1 MRFLNVETYED
12 LLRYDST
19 KLTGLIRDFIIHMK
33 EDKKS
38 SPATISVRVAA
49 ITHFYEM
56 NDVTLHWSRL
66 NKFKGRFRNVVEDQP
81 YTKDQIKKLVKA
93 APLRDQCIITLMAC
107 SGMRRGA
114 IPLLRLKDI
123 DRIEKHGLLKFRV
136 YKNEQESYITY
147 CTPECTA
154 LIDQYL
160 RWRERLGEKFT
171 PNTPLFRQT
180 FDTITQ
186 INQPKPMR
194 PKGVSGRIN
203 KLPGRV

>member
-1 MRFLNVETYED
+1 LARALNSNTISAATELSMKQEPYRNFITSLDSEDTRRTYRESLTHFMRFLNVETYED

-19 KLTGLIRDFIIHMK
+19 KLAGLIRDFIIHMK

-107 SGMRRGA
+107 GGMRRGA

-123 DRIEKHGLLKFRV
+123 DRIE
-136 YKNEQESYITY
+136 
-147 CTPECTA
+147 
-154 LIDQYL
+154 
-160 RWRERLGEKFT
+160 
-171 PNTPLFRQT
+171 NT
-180 FDTITQ
+180 DY
-186 INQPKPMR
+186 
-194 PKGVSGRIN
+194 
-203 KLPGRV
+203 